1 MHGAGPC
8 ESRGVTMTR
17 VLVTGFEPF
26 AGAAS
31 NPSGEVARLVARHNA
46 GYEEHGIEVRGVV
59 LPVTFA
65 GAVAALERAIAKH
78 SPDVVLALGL
88 AEGRDA
94 ITPERVTINLDD
106 ARIPDNDG
114 AQPIDEPIEADGP
127 AARFTGLPVKSMVA
141 AIRGAGVP
149 SSVSLTAGSFVCNHV
164 AYVLGGIAERHP
176 GMRAGFVHVPATPD
190 LVPAGASTPTMT
202 LDELERGIRVA
213 IITAATTTHDARAAE
228 GSIH

>member
-1 MHGAGPC
+1 M
-8 ESRGVTMTR
+8 TTTR

-26 AGAAS
+26 AGATS
-31 NPSGEVARLVARHNA
+31 NPSGDLARLVARHSA
-46 GYEEHGIEVRGVV
+46 TYEELGIDVRGVV

-65 GAVAALERAIAKH
+65 GATAALERAVDEH
-78 SPDVVLALGL
+78 SPDVVIALGL

-94 ITPERVTINLDD
+94 ITPERVAINLDD

-114 AQPIDEPIEADGP
+114 VQPIDAPIEADGP
-127 AARFTGLPVKSMVA
+127 AARFNGLPVKSMVA
-141 AIRGAGVP
+141 AIRQAGVP
-149 SSVSLTAGSFVCNHV
+149 ASVSLTAGSFVCNHV

-190 LVPAGASTPTMT
+190 LVPPGASTPTLR
-202 LDELERGIRVA
+202 LDELERGIRAA

>member
-1 MHGAGPC
+1 MHGAGTC

-17 VLVTGFEPF
+17 VLVTGFEAF
-26 AGAAS
+26 AGATS
-31 NPSGEVARLVARHNA
+31 NPSGDLARLVARHSA
-46 GYEEHGIEVRGVV
+46 TYEELGIDVRGVV

-65 GAVAALERAIAKH
+65 GATAALERAVAEH
-78 SPDVVLALGL
+78 SPDIVIALGL

-94 ITPERVTINLDD
+94 ITPERVAINLDD
-106 ARIPDNDG
+106 ACITDNDG
-114 AQPIDEPIEADGP
+114 VQPIDAPIEADGP

-141 AIRGAGVP
+141 AIRQAGVP
-149 SSVSLTAGSFVCNHV
+149 ASVSLTAGSFVCNHV

-213 IITAATTTHDARAAE
+213 VITAATTTHDARAAE